1 MPLASPL
8 DLTVAIPSHDDNGNL
23 TRLLRHLA
31 ALGIAEAV
39 IVTDDGSLPAPDAKA
54 LARDSGL
61 EPARLTLL
69 RQDQV
74 RGAGAARN
82 RALLHVKTRHLL
94 FLDADDLPARE
105 LRSLCQALAQADPF
119 DFCIF
124 QHHDSRM
131 AQDRKR
137 GQMPFDQDFWVQAG
151 LAQGSL
157 RPVPD
162 SAAPLLAQTANY
174 PWNKIYRTEFLL
186 EQGIRCSETLV
197 HNDIALHWQSFLRA
211 RTILSS
217 ACTGV
222 THFVQPGGTRLTNRL
237 DAERLR
243 VFEPLEQIALEIAA
257 APPPAGRLY
266 APAFFGFA
274 LGLLNWV
281 QGTLAQDLQEEL
293 KIRGDAFLQ
302 RHLSREMCRRLQ
314 QDRPADWQ
322 RAAEL
327 FSLPG

>member
-1 MPLASPL
+1 MPSAPPL

-31 ALGIAEAV
+31 ALGLAQAV
-39 IVTDDGSLPAPDAKA
+39 IVADDGSLPAPDAET

-61 EPARLTLL
+61 APARLTLL
-69 RQDQV
+69 RQDRVQ
-74 RGAGAARN
+74 GAGAARN

-94 FLDADDLPARE
+94 FLDADDLPTRE

-131 AQDRKR
+131 AQERHW
-137 GQMPFDQDFWVQAG
+137 GQMPFDQSFWAQAG
-151 LAQGSL
+151 RAQGSL
-157 RPVPD
+157 NPVPD
-162 SAAPLLAQTANY
+162 PAAPLLAQTANY

-186 EQGIRCSETLV
+186 EQNIRCSETLV

-211 RTILSS
+211 ERILSS

-222 THFVQPGGTRLTNRL
+222 THFVADNGRRLTNRL
-237 DAERLR
+237 DRERLR

-257 APPPAGRLY
+257 GPDPAGRLY

-281 QGTLAQDLQEEL
+281 QGTLAKELQAEL
-293 KIRGDAFLQ
+293 QTLGSAFLQ
-302 RHLSREMCRRLQ
+302 RYLSREMCRQLQ

-322 RAAEL
+322 RAAEI
-327 FSLPG
+327 FRLPA